1 MRILKILENSINDK
15 FIDIAVKAL
24 ADGEILIYPT
34 DTLYAIGCNA
44 LNNSAIG
51 KICKIKGINPDKTN
65 LSIICDGISMAA
77 EYARFDNRMFKLL
90 KNNMPGPFTF
100 IFPASSSLPKVFKGR
115 KSVGIRI
122 PDNKI
127 AIELVRRLG
136 NPVLSTTIKYE
147 DDDYGVNPELIAEA
161 YDGVVPYMIDGGDGG
176 LVPSTVVDCTTGEA
190 EVVREGKGELR
201 L

>member
-1 MRILKILENSINDK
+1 MRVLKILENNINDR

-24 ADGEILIYPT
+24 ADGEIIIYPT
-34 DTLYAIGCNA
+34 DTLYAIGCSA

-77 EYARFDNRMFKLL
+77 EYAKFDNHMFKVL
-90 KNNMPGPFTF
+90 KKNLPGPFTF

-115 KSVGIRI
+115 KTVGVRI

-127 AIELVRRLG
+127 AVELVSRLG

-147 DDDYGVNPELIAEA
+147 DEDYAVNPELIAEA
-161 YDGVVPYMIDGGDGG
+161 YDGIVPYMIDGGEGR
-176 LVPSTVVDCTTGEA
+176 LEPSTVIDCTGGEI
-190 EVVREGKGELR
+190 EVLREGKGVLQ

>member
-1 MRILKILENSINDK
+1 MRVLKILENNINDR

-24 ADGEILIYPT
+24 ADGEIIIYPT

-51 KICKIKGINPDKTN
+51 KICKIKGVNPEKTN

-77 EYARFDNRMFKLL
+77 EYAKFDNHMFKVL
-90 KNNMPGPFTF
+90 KKNLPGPFTF

-115 KSVGIRI
+115 KTVGVRI

-127 AIELVRRLG
+127 AVELVSRLG

-147 DDDYGVNPELIAEA
+147 DEDYAVNPELIAEA
-161 YDGVVPYMIDGGDGG
+161 YDGIVPYMIDGGEGG
-176 LVPSTVVDCTTGEA
+176 LEPSTVIDCTGGEI
-190 EVVREGKGELR
+190 EVLREGKGVLQ

>member
-51 KICKIKGINPDKTN
+51 NICKIKGINPDKTN

-147 DDDYGVNPELIAEA
+147 DDDYAVNPELIAEA